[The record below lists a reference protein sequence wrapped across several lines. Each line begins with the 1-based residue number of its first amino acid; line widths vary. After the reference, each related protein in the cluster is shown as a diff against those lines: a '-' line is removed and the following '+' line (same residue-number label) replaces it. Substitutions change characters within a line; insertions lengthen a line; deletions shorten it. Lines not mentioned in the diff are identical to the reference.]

1 MINYMI
7 MKSSKYLLILVALF
21 AVSTVGAQ
29 VRFGAKGGLN
39 IAKAE
44 FNKDAFKSDNITGFH
59 VGPTLEAMFGKG
71 GLGFDLALLYSQK
84 GFDSDEET
92 VKNSYIEV
100 PVNLKFKLGLPLVN
114 PYVAAGPYVGFRV
127 SGDKAW
133 NVSKDVKEQIK
144 AKSFSAGMNFAIG
157 AELFNKL
164 QLGLNYAWGLTDNYN
179 TFDGNDPDSYKG
191 KSHTW
196 SVSATYFF

>member
-1 MINYMI
+1 
-7 MKSSKYLLILVALF
+7 MKSAKYLLIFVALF

-59 VGPTLEAMFGKG
+59 IGPTIEAMFGKG
-71 GLGFDLALLYSQK
+71 GLGLDLSLLYTQK
-84 GFDSDEET
+84 GFDSDEEK

-100 PVNLKFKLGLPLVN
+100 PANLKFKLGMPLIN
-114 PYVAAGPYVGFRV
+114 PYVAAGPYVGFRI

-133 NVSKDVKEQIK
+133 TVSKSVEEQIK
-144 AKSFSAGMNFAIG
+144 AKSFAAGMNFAIG
-157 AELFNKL
+157 AELFDKL
-164 QLGLNYAWGLTDNYN
+164 QLGLNYSWGLIDNYK
-179 TFDGNDPDSYKG
+179 TFDANDLDSYKG

-196 SVSATYFF
+196 SVSASVFF